1 MQFLWDEVPRGT
13 SLALVQKLRPCTQR
27 GELKLTGLGGASMWR
42 QDNPQVGRRAIT
54 YPPPTPQTLSPLLYV
69 IFPPEPGEEGRQRW
83 ERAGLEVG
91 LAYIPENTV
100 DCFGKILWPEITCHV
115 CSSVW
120 ICHSTDAVGEPG
132 GGEGREQQRQAGS
145 WPSSAPFGDK
155 GPSC

>member
-1 MQFLWDEVPRGT
+1 
-13 SLALVQKLRPCTQR
+13 
-27 GELKLTGLGGASMWR
+27 MWR

-54 YPPPTPQTLSPLLYV
+54 YPPPTPHTLSPLLYV

-91 LAYIPENTV
+91 LAYIPEYGG
-100 DCFGKILWPEITCHV
+100 CFGKILWPEITCHV

-132 GGEGREQQRQAGS
+132 GGGEGEGTAEAGWFLAIVGS
-145 WPSSAPFGDK
+145 PLEIRGQVVDPRGCACGVDSPNPRGSLDLVDVL
-155 GPSC
+155 